1 MITKIKFLLGLVL
14 VLPAFFLACTNT
26 IDEPKSATGTLVI
39 EGGVERAVAVSE
51 ITKAT
56 VQVYGSGIQTPLRST
71 ETVSSGKGNV
81 TISNIPVGANRIVE
95 VQAQDNTDGKITD
108 YCLTAVVDINEG
120 VNSVNAITWKT
131 SVKGNIYLAA
141 LRKNKDVSNADV
153 AKKLDAL
160 AEQFSEAGF
169 HARLLD
175 ADKIAADFDTI
186 NVDSFSVDSYKRPAR
201 TVSITA
207 YGYSGKKVQ
216 ISDPVSSVSAALS
229 ADEQT
234 IEIKNVLEG
243 TWNVYVDEQLIKQV
257 SVSGDGT
264 SITLGK
270 KAVSGIQIQ
279 VAKNLNYPLIYY
291 WDCSDKSAYPNT
303 TWPGIEMDSTMSNDD
318 YIFNFENCTAVKLL
332 ITNKSE
338 GKLCTK
344 DIIITSQGA
353 YRITQN
359 GSQSSTFISNEPNPP
374 SYSLPS
380 SAKLGGTITITVTSD
395 MPLISGSIT
404 IGGVTKKLVIGSN
417 SFPVSDFTTV
427 EKTLSVSG
435 EILND
440 AGSTQISGA
449 IKVTESTA
457 QGDMPTEWDEL
468 RIYQVMVSSFQDGD
482 KSIGYQYAYGPSGA
496 LTGGDLRGIINALDY
511 IKGLGMNALW
521 MTPIFD
527 SSKGSSA
534 HLNSTGYYT
543 YNYFDIDPNFGTKQ
557 VFAELVE
564 KAHEKGIAIILDG
577 VFGHWGSAGVAAS
590 PSGKVP
596 VRSNGQYEACDYP
609 KSLDFFN
616 EVASYWITEYKI
628 DGWRFDQC
636 YQVGLGKNGNGD
648 GHADNSGEDCHTGG
662 HNYWYDIRT
671 TIKNAAAQNGG
682 FGTDWGTLGYTVGE
696 HWMGDATLIQKG
708 SVDKGSAAG
717 YGLQSCFDFPARY
730 QLIQSLAIEESKEVK
745 GPNLSG
751 AITYTMKTASEKGY
765 VHDEGYHPNL
775 FVTNHDLVRL
785 GNLLN
790 WKFSCSPTNNSA
802 LYFGKHKIAMA
813 IVGAYSGPITVYY
826 GDEWGA
832 YVDGYI
838 NGGDLGA
845 HNDNVARSTGKISGF
860 NANEQSVIDFT
871 TGVMNA
877 RASHPALWR
886 GKNETVTAS
895 GDIYVGKKTAD
906 GETITYI
913 INGSGSPYSYQAS
926 GTDLITNKAYTGS
939 CPAYSAVYIL
949 N

>member
-1 MITKIKFLLGLVL
+1 MIKKMKCLLGLAF
-14 VLPAFFLACTNT
+14 VLPALFLACSNT
-26 IDEPKSATGTLVI
+26 IDETKAVTGTLVI
-39 EGGVERAVAVSE
+39 MGGGTERAIAVSE
-51 ITKAT
+51 ITKAK
-56 VQVYGSGIQTPLRST
+56 VRVYGSGIQTPLSST
-71 ETVSSGKGNV
+71 ADVSSGKGVV
-81 TISNIPVGANRIVE
+81 TVSNIPVGANRIVE
-95 VQAQDNTDGKITD
+95 VQAQDNNGGKIID

-120 VNSVNAITWKT
+120 ENSLDAITWQT

-141 LRKNKDVSNADV
+141 LNINKDVSNVDV

-160 AEQFSEAGF
+160 ADKFSAAGF
-169 HARLLD
+169 HARSID
-175 ADKIAADFDTI
+175 ADKVASHIDTI
-186 NVDSFSVDSYKRPAR
+186 DVDSFSVDLYKRPTR

-207 YGYSGKKVQ
+207 YGYSGKTVQ
-216 ISDPVSSVSAALS
+216 ISDPVSSVSSALS
-229 ADEQT
+229 SDEQT
-234 IEIKNVLEG
+234 IEIANVLEG
-243 TWNVYVDEQLIKQV
+243 AWNVYVDDTLVKQV
-257 SVSGDGT
+257 SVSGNDT
-264 SITLGK
+264 SITLGNK
-270 KAVSGIQIQ
+270 TFSGIQIQ
-279 VAKNLNYPLIYY
+279 VAKNLNYPLIHY
-291 WDCSDKSAYPNT
+291 WNCSDKNAYPNT
-303 TWPGIEMDSTMSNDD
+303 TWPGIEMDSTMSDDD
-318 YIFNFENCTAVKLL
+318 YIFNFENCTSVKVL
-332 ITNKSE
+332 ITNKS
-338 GKLCTK
+338 GKKLREA
-344 DIIITSQGA
+344 DIEITSPGA

-359 GSQSSTFISNEPNPP
+359 GAQPSTLISNEPTSPA
-374 SYSLPS
+374 YSLPS

-395 MPLISGSIT
+395 TPLVSGSIT
-404 IGGVTKKLVIGSN
+404 IGGVTKTLVIGAN
-417 SFPVSDFTTV
+417 SFKVSDFTTV
-427 EKTLSVSG
+427 EKSLSVSG
-435 EILND
+435 EISND
-440 AGSTQISGA
+440 AGSTPISGA
-449 IKVTESTA
+449 ISVTESA
-457 QGDMPTEWDEL
+457 PQGSMPTEWDEL

-482 KSIGYQYAYGPSGA
+482 PSIGYQYAYGPSGA

-527 SSKGSSA
+527 SSNGSSS

-577 VFGHWGSAGVAAS
+577 VFGHWGDAGVAKS
-590 PSGKVP
+590 PSGKEP
-596 VRSNGQYEACDYP
+596 VRSNGQYKACDYP

-636 YQVGLGKNGNGD
+636 YQVGLGDSGKGD
-648 GHADNSGEDCHTGG
+648 GDNCYTGG
-662 HNYWYDIRT
+662 HNYWYEIRT
-671 TIKNAAAQNGG
+671 TIKNAASQNGG

-696 HWMGDATLIQKG
+696 HWKGDATLIQKG

-730 QLIQSLAIEESKEVK
+730 QLIQSLAIEESKVEK

-790 WKFSCSPTNNSA
+790 WKFACSPTSNSD

-832 YVDGYI
+832 YVDGYA
-838 NGGDLGA
+838 GPGSLGA
-845 HNDNVARSTGKISGF
+845 YNDNVARSTGKISGF
-860 NANEQSVIDFT
+860 TANEQSVIDFT

-877 RASHPALWR
+877 RAAHPALWR
-886 GKNETVTAS
+886 GKNETVTAN
-895 GDIYVGKKTAD
+895 GDVYVGKKTAD

-913 INGSGSPYSYQAS
+913 INGSGSAYSYQAS

-949 N
+949 NK